1 MNQII
6 LEFSMLN
13 PDNKPW
19 WGHQVRDYFAK
30 HLDGVKGA
38 HQLMNYTSEGKP
50 DPVAYPYIRFRG
62 GNKSF
67 SIVGIGDYGTELIM
81 RHIPDF
87 TKMADQPVPIRM
99 LAPSISLSQSEYPLS
114 YTVHGF
120 VPGVKPKQRDL
131 LMNDREESKRW
142 LAQVI
147 RNGIQ
152 RQCEAINISPII
164 SSINV
169 LDYTMFAPIK
179 KDNAGKAFAPQVRAE
194 FTINAALKGDW
205 AVGRYIGRGQ
215 GRITPS
221 RRKFEQIMKE
231 AA

>member
-1 MNQII
+1 
-6 LEFSMLN
+6 MLN
-13 PDNKPW
+13 PDNNKPW
-19 WGHQVRDYFAK
+19 WGQQVRDYFAK
-30 HLDGVKGA
+30 QLDGVEGV
-38 HQLMNYTSEGKP
+38 HQLMNYTSDGKP

-87 TKMADQPVPIRM
+87 TKMTDKAVPIRM
-99 LAPSISLSQSEYPLS
+99 LAPDIAITHSGYPLS

-131 LMNDREESKRW
+131 LMDNQVESKRW

-147 RNGIQ
+147 ANGIK
-152 RQCEAINISPII
+152 RQCEAINISHVF
-164 SSINV
+164 SSVSV
-169 LDYTMFAPIK
+169 LDYTMFAPIT

-194 FTINAALKGDW
+194 FTINARLIGDW

-215 GRITPS
+215 GRITQS
-221 RRKFEQIMKE
+221 RRPCKQVIKE